1 MNPAATQ
8 HHAGFYEQKLA
19 ALSALKK
26 SLLHQSLHRRTR
38 MSDKPVGNPKKI
50 TLCDVSAFE
59 KFKEIIEAKFI
70 PYKFNSYI

>member
-1 MNPAATQ
+1 MRTIETQRLAAIYQ
-8 HHAGFYEQKLA
+8 QKLA

-50 TLCDVSAFE
+50 TLSDVSAFE
-59 KFKEIIEAKFI
+59 KFKEVLVTKFI